1 MPPCFTLCAAAAPH
15 ISALMAAVGS
25 SVGATRN
32 EAGQCGCFDALCSNR
47 GFAKR
52 NHGSGHDC
60 YNVLAAA
67 IGANRLGFMWP
78 QVSCR

>member
-1 MPPCFTLCAAAAPH
+1 
-15 ISALMAAVGS
+15 MAAVGS

-32 EAGQCGCFDALCSNR
+32 EAGQCGCFDALCSHR